1 MRRDH
6 FKIGLIE
13 IGIGIIIYLSTF
25 ELSSLLISSNTKI
38 IFIFL
43 IRLIS
48 YILIIVGL
56 ITAIMELLPE
66 DRKIRFGKKSRAN
79 K

>member
-1 MRRDH
+1 MRREH

-38 IFIFL
+38 LFIFL

-48 YILIIVGL
+48 YILIVVGL

-66 DRKIRFGKKSRAN
+66 DKKIRFGKKSKVN

>member
-1 MRRDH
+1 MRREH
-6 FKIGLIE
+6 FRIGLIE

-25 ELSSLLISSNTKI
+25 ELSSLLISSSSKVL
-38 IFIFL
+38 FIFL

-48 YILIIVGL
+48 YILIVVGL
-56 ITAIMELLPE
+56 ITTTMELVPE
-66 DRKIRFGKKSRAN
+66 DKKIRFGKKSRIN

>member
-66 DRKIRFGKKSRAN
+66 DRKIRFGKKSRVN

>member
-48 YILIIVGL
+48 YILIVVGL

-66 DRKIRFGKKSRAN
+66 DRKIRFGKKSRVN

>member
-1 MRRDH
+1 MRREH
-6 FKIGLIE
+6 FRIGLIE

-25 ELSSLLISSNTKI
+25 ELSSLLISSSTKVL
-38 IFIFL
+38 FIFL

-48 YILIIVGL
+48 YILIVVGL
-56 ITAIMELLPE
+56 ITTIMELVPE
-66 DRKIRFGKKSRAN
+66 DKKIRFGKKSRVN